1 MKVRITKLDPRAVIP
16 EYQTAGA
23 AAFDLHVIENAVVGP
38 GGAAFLRTGLVFGIP
53 EDHVML
59 IMARSSLYKKFGL
72 QLANQIGVLDAT
84 TSPEDEC
91 TYTSITRVTRRRDQ
105 GWSAPPKPSCST
117 DRVTLRRAGRG
128 LRAAAGARRAYEI
141 KCISYF
147 VCRNIA

>member
-72 QLANQIGVLDAT
+72 QLANQIGVLDADYCG
-84 TSPEDEC
+84 PEDEC
-91 TYTSITRVTRRRDQ
+91 HVYVYNPGDASVEIKAGARLAQAIVLKR
-105 GWSAPPKPSCST
+105 
-117 DRVTLRRAGRG
+117 DRVTFEEGPALGPSRG
-128 LRAAAGARRAYEI
+128 GWG
-141 KCISYF
+141 STG
-147 VCRNIA
+147 V